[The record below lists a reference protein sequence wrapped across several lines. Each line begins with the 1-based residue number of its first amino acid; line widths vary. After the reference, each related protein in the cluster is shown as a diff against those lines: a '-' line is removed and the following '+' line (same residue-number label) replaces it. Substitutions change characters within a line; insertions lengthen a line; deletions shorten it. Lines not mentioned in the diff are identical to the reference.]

1 MADKAMELQEAP
13 VAPHVIPPLMQVAPV
28 TSYAGVAA
36 TMMLHSPK
44 WFQRRYTV
52 MVFNILNNLP
62 PNWVVQVIP
71 FVYL

>member
-1 MADKAMELQEAP
+1 MVDRAMDLQEAP
-13 VAPHVIPPLMQVAPV
+13 VAAHVVPPLMQVAPV

-52 MVFNILNNLP
+52 MVFNIINNLP
-62 PNWVVQVIP
+62 PNWVVQVVL
-71 FVYL
+71 FLFM